1 MIAFIGDVHRAFNRL
16 AGAVA
21 SLTPDVEFAIQV
33 GDLGLHSDDLGSAG
47 AGVPPLARVV
57 YYVTGNH
64 DHEPSYRGIAQPTE
78 MAPNLVFVPRGTV
91 LELSQFSVVASPR
104 NQSQTSLLS
113 SHSVRP

>member
-21 SLTPDVEFAIQV
+21 SLTPDVEPFRSAILASIATISGRPGPV
-33 GDLGLHSDDLGSAG
+33 S
-47 AGVPPLARVV
+47 PLARVV